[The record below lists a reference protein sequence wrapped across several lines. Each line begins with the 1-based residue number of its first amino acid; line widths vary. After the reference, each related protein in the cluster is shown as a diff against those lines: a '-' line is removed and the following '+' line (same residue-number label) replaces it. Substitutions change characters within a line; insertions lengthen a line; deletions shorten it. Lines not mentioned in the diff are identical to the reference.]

1 MDPYNSNGG
10 RGRRRAGFLDGAVE
24 EEEPVVEDHVWKN
37 NSWLKMSLAYNVHF
51 ISAFFTVPVSKVQ
64 RRGGDWG

>member
-10 RGRRRAGFLDGAVE
+10 RGRRRAGFLDGAEE

-37 NSWLKMSLAYNVHF
+37 HSLAGNEHSFSHF
-51 ISAFFTVPVSKVQ
+51 ISALYTVPVSKVQ
-64 RRGGDWG
+64 RRGGCWG